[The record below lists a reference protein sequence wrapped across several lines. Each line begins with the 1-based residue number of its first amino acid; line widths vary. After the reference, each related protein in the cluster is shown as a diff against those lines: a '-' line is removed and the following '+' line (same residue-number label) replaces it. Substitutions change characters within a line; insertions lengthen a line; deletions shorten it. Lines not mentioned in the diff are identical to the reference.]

1 MVNVLTNNVYAMKDL
16 TEHHVK
22 LLKKNVQMIVQLMY
36 LMFQMENVINLQES
50 ANAEPNLE
58 VRTVLNL

>member
-22 LLKKNVQMIVQLMY
+22 FLKKNVQMIVQLMY

-50 ANAEPNLE
+50 ANAELNLE